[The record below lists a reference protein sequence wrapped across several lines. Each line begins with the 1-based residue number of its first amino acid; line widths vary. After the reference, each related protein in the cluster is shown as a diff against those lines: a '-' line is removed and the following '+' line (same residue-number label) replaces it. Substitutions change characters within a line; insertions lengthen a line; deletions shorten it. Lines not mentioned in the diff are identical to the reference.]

1 MVKVEKVPVAVPEL
15 RSPGP
20 NPLLKGISPSN
31 QKQFLSTLLTATGS
45 AQNVAHGLG
54 AAPAGVLV
62 VPTDVTGT
70 TADPWA
76 VTEGTHTSTN
86 VVVTVT
92 ANVKFKVLAW
102 L

>member
-1 MVKVEKVPVAVPEL
+1 
-15 RSPGP
+15 
-20 NPLLKGISPSN
+20 
-31 QKQFLSTLLTATGS
+31 
-45 AQNVAHGLG
+45 VAHGLG

-62 VPTDVTGT
+62 SVVDTTGAS
-70 TADPWA
+70 ADPFA
-76 VTEGTHTSTN
+76 VSEGTHTSTN

>member
-31 QKQFLSTLLTATGS
+31 QKQFLSTLVTATGS

-62 VPTDVTGT
+62 SVVDTTGAS
-70 TADPWA
+70 ADPFA
-76 VTEGTHTSTN
+76 VSEGTHTSTN